1 MYFTRVTIILKGVH
15 VAGHQVY
22 SVRPVLTRPCSE
34 KRMAVFIRKQENLHC
49 VRVESL
55 SRCHNI
61 PSRGSNLCV
70 GLYTVW
76 NAPVAATHARN
87 WDAWPSQS
95 PTLTVIVM

>member
-15 VAGHQVY
+15 VAGQQVY
-22 SVRPVLTRPCSE
+22 SVRLMLTCLCSDE
-34 KRMAVFIRKQENLHC
+34 RMKVFIRKQENLHC
-49 VRVESL
+49 GRVDPL

-61 PSRGSNLCV
+61 PSRGSNMCV

-87 WDAWPSQS
+87 
-95 PTLTVIVM
+95 

>member
-1 MYFTRVTIILKGVH
+1 MYLTRVTIILKGVH

-22 SVRPVLTRPCSE
+22 SMPPMLTWLCSE
-34 KRMAVFIRKQENLHC
+34 KRMNVFIRKQENLHC

-70 GLYTVW
+70 ALYTFW

-87 WDAWPSQS
+87 
-95 PTLTVIVM
+95 